1 LKAVLDTNIVVSAL
15 LSPQGL
21 SAKLLN
27 LVFDKK
33 LTIVYDNNIFAEY
46 LEVLNRDKFMLDK
59 ELVNLVIDFI
69 SKEGEYIIAEFQNIQ
84 FIDEDD
90 KVFYE
95 VYKDGEVDYLIT
107 GNKKHFPKD
116 KNIVTVSEFFK
127 NYETIVENLEKEEK
141 NE

>member
-1 LKAVLDTNIVVSAL
+1 MKVVLDTNIVVSAL

-95 VYKDGEVDYLIT
+95 VYKGGDVDYFIT
-107 GNKKHFPKD
+107 ENKKHFPKEN
-116 KNIVTVSEFFK
+116 NIVTVSEFFK
-127 NYETIVENLEKEEK
+127 TMKQ
-141 NE
+141 

>member
-1 LKAVLDTNIVVSAL
+1 LKVLLDTNIIVSAL

-27 LVFDKK
+27 LLFDKK

-46 LEVLNRDKFMLDK
+46 LEVLNRAKFMLDK

-95 VYKDGEVDYLIT
+95 VYKGGDVDYLIT
-107 GNKKHFPKD
+107 GNKKHFPKK
-116 KNIVTVSEFFK
+116 KNIVMVSEFFK
-127 NYETIVENLEKEEK
+127 DYETVVK
-141 NE
+141 N